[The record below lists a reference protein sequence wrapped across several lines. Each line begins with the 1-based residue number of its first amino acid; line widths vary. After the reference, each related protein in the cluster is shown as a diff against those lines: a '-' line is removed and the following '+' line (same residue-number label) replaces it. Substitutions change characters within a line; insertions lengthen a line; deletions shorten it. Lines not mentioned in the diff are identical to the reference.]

1 MDELSETIGEQD
13 CDGVNKIMSEPD
25 MELNQS

>member
-13 CDGVNKIMSEPD
+13 SDGVNKIMSESD